1 MGQDPDKSPKVVD
14 LSEARKKQRTLGIGQ
29 GRKGAKSKNAPT
41 NAGGGRSFWTYL
53 QFALFLAAIAYF
65 MQLCSSSSLF

>member
-14 LSEARKKQRTLGIGQ
+14 LSEARKKQRTIRFGQ
-29 GRKGAKSKNAPT
+29 GGKGASAKKAPGKS
-41 NAGGGRSFWTYL
+41 AGGRTVWTYV
-53 QFALFLAAIAYF
+53 QFIVFLAAIAYF